1 MKITFLVPGYIWS
14 PSGGIRVIYEYAN
27 QLVSRG
33 HEVAVVHP
41 LRSPH
46 VPSAENVNVR
56 QWARDKL
63 EHLAGLALTPSV
75 KWQSIDKR
83 VRLLYVRNPDS
94 DNIPDADIIFA
105 TGWTTVGPVL
115 EYPRSKGEKCY
126 LIQGYESYHA
136 RKELVDATWRAP
148 LRKVVIAKWMLDL
161 GRELGCDD
169 LSYIPNAIDHKRY
182 RLTQPIKG
190 RSKQV
195 AMLFSSTQIKGASDG
210 IEALRIVRE
219 RNPDLKVVF
228 FGLSRRLKWIPEWVT
243 YYRNPAQDFLINE
256 IYNKSSIFLAPS
268 WSEGSPLP
276 PAEAAS
282 CGCAIV
288 ATDIGGFK
296 EYIQDGVT
304 GLLSP
309 AREPKTLA
317 ENLRMLLADEQLR
330 VRLAQA
336 CNSFLSRA
344 SWERSTDL
352 LEDFMCNV
360 ARQTADAVLN

>member
-1 MKITFLVPGYIWS
+1 MT
-14 PSGGIRVIYEYAN
+14 
-27 QLVSRG
+27 
-33 HEVAVVHP
+33 
-41 LRSPH
+41 
-46 VPSAENVNVR
+46 VR

-63 EHLAGLALTPSV
+63 EHLAGLVLTPSV

-94 DNIPDADIIFA
+94 GNISDADIIFA

-182 RLTQPIKG
+182 RLTQPIEG
-190 RSKQV
+190 RPKQV

-219 RNPDLKVVF
+219 KNPDLRVVF

-243 YYRNPAQDFLINE
+243 YYGILRRIFSSTRYITNLLYFL
-256 IYNKSSIFLAPS
+256 
-268 WSEGSPLP
+268 LP
-276 PAEAAS
+276 VGVRDLHCHRRRLLS

-336 CNSFLSRA
+336 CNSFLSQA

-352 LEDFMCNV
+352 LEDFIGNV
-360 ARQTADAVLN
+360 ARQTADAVLIERCGLMLVWPSLPRSPLLRL